1 MSLTYR
7 EIEKALKKLEAP
19 AVVDSKNFDE
29 FLAEIVNDAK
39 SVLGSD
45 WKPLESDPY
54 MKHLRVIALRKLHDQ
69 TDKNEI
75 IRELLI
81 TTAKG
86 SMLDHLGLSRGVVR
100 DEGEYPT
107 AEYEFSL
114 SAVLDYDVVIPA
126 GTLLNSDDDRYK
138 AETFEDAV
146 IPAGAESV
154 TTRVQLLDFVSNSD
168 IQINNIV
175 TELPFVA
182 TATQLEQF
190 KDGDDKESDDR
201 YRLRIMAALARS
213 STAGAEDAYR
223 WYAMSADSRIKDVYI
238 TSIPKSLI
246 VDVYVY
252 GDVMDEAMIERVT
265 STLTPRHVRPLS
277 DLVKVH
283 KATLKPVTID
293 ATVEV
298 FDLLKAG
305 EIKKQIEANF
315 EDAFSLGVDFVKSDL
330 DRKCHVDGVYRV
342 NSDFTDVITA
352 PHEVV
357 KITALNLNFREI
369 GDE

>member
-7 EIEKALKKLEAP
+7 EIEKALQKLKAP
-19 AVVDSKNFDE
+19 AVVDSRNFDE
-29 FLAEIVNDAK
+29 LMEELINDAK

-54 MKHLRVIALRKLHDQ
+54 MKNLRVIALRKLHDQ

-75 IRELLI
+75 IRDLLI

-138 AETFEDAV
+138 AETLTDAV

-154 TTRVQLLDFVSNSD
+154 TVKVQLLDFVSNSD

-190 KDGDDKESDDR
+190 RDGDDKESDDR
-201 YRLRIMAALARS
+201 YRLRIMTALARS

-238 TSIPKSLI
+238 TSKPKSLI

-265 STLTPRHVRPLS
+265 STLTARHVRPLS
-277 DLVKVH
+277 DLPKVH
-283 KATLKPVTID
+283 KATLIPVTIT
-293 ATVEV
+293 AEIEV

-330 DRKCHVDGVYRV
+330 DRKCHVEGVYRV

-352 PHEVV
+352 PNEVV
-357 KITALNLNFREI
+357 KITALNLNFREV

>member
-114 SAVLDYDVVIPA
+114 SAVLDYDVVIHA

-201 YRLRIMAALARS
+201 YRLRIMTALARS

-265 STLTPRHVRPLS
+265 STLTARHVRPLS